1 MAHLGLNDLIDLEN
15 DRAKGMKSITV
26 LYGIKGTKYWIT
38 GFFLLHLLTA
48 TLFLKELEVIAHYG
62 FLAGFVLLAGSN
74 LYLWTETSPEVGIK
88 ILPFFHVTLAIYA
101 IAIILDFAH

>member
-1 MAHLGLNDLIDLEN
+1 MAHLGLNDLIDLKN

-38 GFFLLHLLTA
+38 GFVLLHLLTT
-48 TLFLKELEVIAHYG
+48 TLFLKDLGVIAHYG

-74 LYLWTETSPEVGIK
+74 LYLWKEKSPGGRNEDTSPFPRNTCNICD
-88 ILPFFHVTLAIYA
+88 IY
-101 IAIILDFAH
+101 HS